1 MKNKE
6 SLGYDHP
13 LPTAIRKSIAAK
25 GITQAALAAAVD
37 LQPGTISNY
46 CNGERTPD
54 AIALAKIA
62 KTLNVSADYLLGIE
76 KINVPENRSDQPE
89 QFTIKTC
96 GDAVRML
103 EALLNEIKG
112 CKFHFIAE
120 EWVEQY
126 NPEYDVTRSA
136 CIQEKAI
143 SFDFPVPGIVKYFEG
158 VQKMNEIQIQLPEVF
173 ETIREPMRIGLLNT
187 ADGIKIEKKAHG
199 GGFIEINDEDLPF

>member
-1 MKNKE
+1 MGKKKDINYK
-6 SLGYDHP
+6 DH
-13 LPTAIRKSIAAK
+13 LPSAIRDLLHKK
-25 GITQAALAAAVD
+25 GMTQSALSKATEID
-37 LQPGTISNY
+37 PGTISTY
-46 CNGERTPD
+46 YNGTRCPD
-54 AIALAKIA
+54 AINLGKIA
-62 KTLNVSADYLLGIE
+62 KALDVSADYLLGIE

-112 CKFHFIAE
+112 CEFHFIAE
-120 EWVEQY
+120 EWEEQY
-126 NPEYDVTRSA
+126 NPMYETTENV

-199 GGFIEINDEDLPF
+199 GGFIEITDEDLPF